1 MKVLVVEDEPIIA
14 LDLESLVLDNGF
26 EIAGLART
34 TIEALALAPKADIA
48 LVDVQLADGPTGPAI
63 ARRLIDD
70 YGIEVIFMTGNP
82 EMVADFQGAACV
94 VPKPQSLGK
103 IEAALLKS
111 LSSLQKRRN
120 KTAASPFHA
129 GPHR

>member
-14 LDLESLVLDNGF
+14 FDLENLVLDNGF

-34 TIEALALAPKADIA
+34 QAEALALAPKADIA

-63 ARRLIDD
+63 ARTLIDQ

-82 EMVADFQGAACV
+82 EMVAGFTGKVCV

-103 IEAALLKS
+103 IEGALVMA
-111 LSSLQKRRN
+111 LSNLQKRRQ
-120 KTAASPFHA
+120 ARAS
-129 GPHR
+129 

>member
-14 LDLESLVLDNGF
+14 FDLENLVLDNGF

-34 TIEALALAPKADIA
+34 QAEALALAPRADIA
-48 LVDVQLADGPTGPAI
+48 LVDVQLADGATGPAI
-63 ARRLIDD
+63 ARTLIDD

-82 EMVADFQGAACV
+82 EMVAGFVGKVCV

-103 IEAALLKS
+103 IEGALLMA
-111 LSSLQKRRN
+111 LSDLQKRRQ
-120 KTAASPFHA
+120 ARPS
-129 GPHR
+129 

>member
-14 LDLESLVLDNGF
+14 FDLENLVLDNGF

-34 TIEALALAPKADIA
+34 RAEALALAPKADIA

-63 ARRLIDD
+63 ARHLIDI

-82 EMVADFQGAACV
+82 EMVANFVGAVCV
-94 VPKPQSLGK
+94 VPKPHSLEK
-103 IEAALLKS
+103 IEAALLKG
-111 LSSLQKRRN
+111 LSIFQSKRR
-120 KTAASPFHA
+120 ARAS
-129 GPHR
+129 